1 MKKLRLTLCLL
12 LLAILAGA
20 VTQALAREPRQTN
33 LLSNPSFED
42 PYNADGAASGWARW
56 HRDTQTKPENCSAA
70 YAFLPQWSRE
80 TNGALVRDGFIA
92 QHVGNQ
98 FDTWNAGVYQTVN
111 VTPGTTYRFSFWAI
125 GRASNEQYPTPSDTA
140 VSMAVSAG
148 IDPNGSG
155 LWTDADVVWG
165 GAAAP
170 HDTGNQAN
178 WQQVTVEATA
188 TGNQMTVF
196 VSASLMGANNCRA
209 HLDVWFD
216 AAQLV
221 EAGPPPTSTLPPQPT
236 ASPAPLTTN
245 TPVPATATATT
256 EAEADVSPTATSE
269 PTVAPTDTPE
279 PSPVGMLC
287 ANAFGDVNANGQH
300 DPDEGAMAG
309 VNFTIATGD
318 RVVQRAVSTGPEPV
332 CFELDP
338 GNYQVVQEVPPTLEM
353 TTGATAG
360 ITLAEGQTVRV
371 EFGSRVRQQVAGED
385 GTGGAGVPTPAATT
399 GAAEDEAAP
408 RSILAYSGLAALF
421 LGIALLGGLI
431 FMLLRQ
437 RA

>member
-1 MKKLRLTLCLL
+1 MKKLRPSLCLL
-12 LLAILAGA
+12 LLALLAAA
-20 VTQALAREPRQTN
+20 VSQALAREPRQAN

-42 PYNADGAASGWARW
+42 PYNADGSASGWVRW
-56 HRDTQTKPENCSAA
+56 HRDTQTKPENCSDA

-80 TNGALVRDGFIA
+80 TNGSLVRDGFTS

-98 FDTWNAGVYQTVN
+98 FDTWNAGVFQTVN

-125 GRASNEQYPTPSDTA
+125 GRASNEQYPTPSDQA
-140 VSMAVSAG
+140 VTLGVSAG

-165 GAAAP
+165 GAASP

-178 WQQVTVEATA
+178 WQQVAVEATA
-188 TGNQMTVF
+188 TGNQITVF
-196 VSASLMGANNCRA
+196 VSANLMGANNCRA

-221 EAGPPPTSTLPPQPT
+221 EVGPPPTDTPPPQPT
-236 ASPAPLTTN
+236 VSPAPQITN
-245 TPVPATATATT
+245 TPVPPTPTATS
-256 EAEADVSPTATSE
+256 EAEAEASPTATSE

-279 PSPVGMLC
+279 PSPMGLLC
-287 ANAFGDVNANGQH
+287 VNAFGDVNADGQH

-309 VNFTIATGD
+309 VNFTVAAGD
-318 RVVQRAVSTGPEPV
+318 RIVQRAVSTGPEPI
-332 CFELDP
+332 CFELEP

-371 EFGSRVRQQVAGED
+371 EFGSRVRQQVAEEGD
-385 GTGGAGVPTPAATT
+385 AGDPAPAATA
-399 GAAEDEAAP
+399 GAPEEEADEAAP

-431 FMLLRQ
+431 YTLLRQ